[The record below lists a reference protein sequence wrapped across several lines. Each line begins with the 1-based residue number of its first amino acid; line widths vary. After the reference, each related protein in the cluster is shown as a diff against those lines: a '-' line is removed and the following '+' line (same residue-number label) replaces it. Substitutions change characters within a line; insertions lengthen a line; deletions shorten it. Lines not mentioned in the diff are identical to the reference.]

1 MFLFIQEKHFFIKLW
16 FSVGPHQALERVL
29 DSFVIEE
36 TAESQG
42 RPEVQD
48 AIKVRKALAEGAF
61 TWSETNLTAMRHND
75 DELYAKTLRLDD
87 CHSDKDGQSIF
98 KKHV

>member
-1 MFLFIQEKHFFIKLW
+1 MFLFIREKQLFIQLW

>member
-1 MFLFIQEKHFFIKLW
+1 MFLFIREKQLFIQLW

-42 RPEVQD
+42 RP
-48 AIKVRKALAEGAF
+48 KALAEGSF

>member
-1 MFLFIQEKHFFIKLW
+1 MGH
-16 FSVGPHQALERVL
+16 HQALERVL

-48 AIKVRKALAEGAF
+48 AIKVRKALAEGSF
-61 TWSETNLTAMRHND
+61 TWSETNLTAMRDND

-87 CHSDKDGQSIF
+87 CHSDQDGQSIF